1 MCMNIP
7 IVWVTAVLY
16 GALMALIGMSDGS
29 AGIFVIGVGL
39 VGIGL
44 FGGWWQG
51 DFGNRHT
58 KT

>member
-1 MCMNIP
+1 M
-7 IVWVTAVLY
+7 VQQWADYLDKLS
-16 GALMALIGMSDGS
+16 G
-29 AGIFVIGVGL
+29 GIFVIGAGL

-58 KT
+58 KP